1 MGDRLGLAP
10 FIPFRDI
17 RIALADL
24 VEGRAAQPDDARGRR
39 ADGSSTGVHR
49 STARPSARRGEATG
63 ARRVP
68 DYEERPGDLGI
79 DVPEFIPN

>member
-1 MGDRLGLAP
+1 VTV
-10 FIPFRDI
+10 
-17 RIALADL
+17 IAT
-24 VEGRAAQPDDARGRR
+24 RFDARGRR

-49 STARPSARRGEATG
+49 STARPSARRGSGDQTG

-68 DYEERPGDLGI
+68 GYEKQPSELGI